1 MRELNLF
8 SGVGGGLL
16 GTHHL
21 LGWECIGYVEWND
34 YCQRVIRQRIIDGL
48 LPRAPIFGDVR
59 AFVSNGYATAYQGM
73 VDIVTAGFPCQPFS
87 VAGAQKGAAD
97 ERNMWPATLDV
108 LRTVRPQYALLENV
122 SGLLTHQY
130 IQRIFG
136 DLAQSGFNA
145 RWCVLGGHD
154 AGGISDGKRVWII
167 AAAPNSP
174 MLESLDIQTD
184 CQPGSQG
191 SFRRQRAGAIRAAV
205 RQDDYTRI
213 KRNSDDVARGMERLK
228 AIGNGQIPTVVRSA
242 WKAMT

>member
-1 MRELNLF
+1 MKELSLF

-16 GTHHL
+16 DTHL

-34 YCQRVIRQRIIDGL
+34 YCQRVIRQRIIDGR
-48 LPRAPIFGDVR
+48 LPRAPIFCDVR
-59 AFVSNGYATAYQGM
+59 AFISDGYAAAYQGM

-87 VAGAQKGAAD
+87 VAGRQKGESD

-108 LRTVRPQYALLENV
+108 LRAVRPQYALLENV
-122 SGLLTHQY
+122 SGLLAHRY
-130 IQRIFG
+130 IQRIFR

-154 AGGISDGKRVWII
+154 VGGISDGKRLWVI
-167 AAAPNSP
+167 AATPNSP

-184 CQPGSQG
+184 WQPGPQE
-191 SFRRQRAGAIRAAV
+191 SFRRQRARAIRAAV

-228 AIGNGQIPTVVRSA
+228 AIGNGQMGTVVRSA
-242 WKAMT
+242 WRAMT